1 MSNTKADKTK
11 AKKIVGIVLNVLLW
25 IFLVFAF
32 VMMVF
37 AFASISNDYGV
48 PVLGKKVILN
58 VQSDSMSPTFNE
70 GDMLVGTVVEEK
82 DKENLKPG
90 EIISFFIDLDGDGV
104 KEINTH
110 RIIETDG
117 AQFTTKGDNEVTNP
131 VQDKYPV
138 YSKDIICKWDENKDT
153 RIKGLGKFFGF
164 LQSRTGFLC
173 VIVIPLA
180 LFFIY
185 EIIRFV
191 LTVIKLKDGGKKKIT
206 AEDEAAIRQKAI
218 EEYLKMQQAA
228 TPATEP
234 APEKEAPEAPAEGE
248 KEE

>member
-58 VQSDSMSPTFNE
+58 VQSDSMKPVFVE
-70 GDMLVGTVVEEK
+70 GDMIVGTVLTDEEK
-82 DKENLKPG
+82 LNLKEG
-90 EIISFFIDLDGDGV
+90 EIITFFTDLDGDGA
-104 KEINTH
+104 KELNTH
-110 RIIETDG
+110 RITYTDG
-117 AQFTTKGDNEVTNP
+117 IEFRTKGDNN
-131 VQDKYPV
+131 QLNDS
-138 YSKDIICKWDENKDT
+138 YSIYGKDIVCKWDENKDT

-228 TPATEP
+228 TPATES

>member
-1 MSNTKADKTK
+1 MTNTKGNNRK

-32 VMMVF
+32 LMMVF

-58 VQSDSMSPTFNE
+58 VASDSMKPTFE
-70 GDMLVGTVVEEK
+70 AGDMLIGTVLSNEEK
-82 DKENLKPG
+82 TQLKEG
-90 EIISFFIDLDGDGV
+90 DIITFFVDLNGDGV
-104 KEINTH
+104 KELNTH
-110 RIIETDG
+110 RITSTDG
-117 AQFTTKGDNEVTNP
+117 IEFHTKGDNNEIADGYN
-131 VQDKYPV
+131 V
-138 YSKDIICKWDENKDT
+138 YDKDIVCKWSEGDT
-153 RIKGLGKFFGF
+153 KIKGLGKAFGF
-164 LQSRTGFLC
+164 LQSRIGFLC

-191 LTVIKLKDGGKKKIT
+191 MTIVKLKDGDKKKIT
-206 AEDEAAIRQKAI
+206 AEEEAAIRQKAI

-228 TPATEP
+228 PAEEAKEEP
-234 APEKEAPEAPAEGE
+234 APEDKE
-248 KEE
+248 

>member
-90 EIISFFIDLDGDGV
+90 
-104 KEINTH
+104 
-110 RIIETDG
+110 
-117 AQFTTKGDNEVTNP
+117 
-131 VQDKYPV
+131 
-138 YSKDIICKWDENKDT
+138 
-153 RIKGLGKFFGF
+153 
-164 LQSRTGFLC
+164 
-173 VIVIPLA
+173 
-180 LFFIY
+180 
-185 EIIRFV
+185 
-191 LTVIKLKDGGKKKIT
+191 
-206 AEDEAAIRQKAI
+206 
-218 EEYLKMQQAA
+218 
-228 TPATEP
+228 
-234 APEKEAPEAPAEGE
+234 
-248 KEE
+248 

>member
-58 VQSDSMSPTFNE
+58 VQSDSMKPVFVE
-70 GDMLVGTVVEEK
+70 GDMIVGTVLTDEEK
-82 DKENLKPG
+82 LNLKEG
-90 EIISFFIDLDGDGV
+90 EIITFFTDLNGDGN
-104 KEINTH
+104 KELNTH
-110 RIIETDG
+110 RIISIDG
-117 AQFTTKGDNEVTNP
+117 DIYRTKGDNNTDSDDYFVYK
-131 VQDKYPV
+131 QDILSVWK
-138 YSKDIICKWDENKDT
+138 EGDT
-153 RIKGLGKFFGF
+153 RVKGLGKLLGF
-164 LQSRTGFLC
+164 LQSREGFLY

-191 LTVIKLKDGGKKKIT
+191 LTVTKLKDGGKKKIT

-228 TPATEP
+228 TPATEEP

>member
-11 AKKIVGIVLNVLLW
+11 TKKIVGIVLNVLLW

-32 VMMVF
+32 LMMVF
-37 AFASISNDYGV
+37 AFASISNEYGV
-48 PVLGKKVILN
+48 PVLGKKVILT
-58 VQSDSMSPTFNE
+58 VQSDSMKPTFKS
-70 GDMLVGTVVEEK
+70 GDMLIGTVVEEK
-82 DKENLKPG
+82 DKENLKEG
-90 EIISFFIDLDGDGV
+90 DIISFFVDLDGDGV

-110 RIIETDG
+110 RIVKTDG
-117 AQFTTKGDNEVTNP
+117 AEFYTKGDNPETNP
-131 VQDKYPV
+131 VQDKTPV
-138 YSKDIICKWDENKDT
+138 YSKDIICTWKETDT
-153 RIKGLGKFFGF
+153 KIEGLGKFFGF
-164 LQSRTGFLC
+164 LQSRIGFLC

-191 LTVIKLKDGGKKKIT
+191 ITIIKLKDGDKKKIT

-218 EEYLKMQQAA
+218 EEYLKMQQA
-228 TPATEP
+228 TPAQPAEEP
-234 APEKEAPEAPAEGE
+234 AAEDGN